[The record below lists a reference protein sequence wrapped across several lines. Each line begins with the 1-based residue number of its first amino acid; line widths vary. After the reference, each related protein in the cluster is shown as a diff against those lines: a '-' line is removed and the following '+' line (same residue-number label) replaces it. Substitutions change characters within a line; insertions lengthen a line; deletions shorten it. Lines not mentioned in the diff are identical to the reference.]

1 MRHSSSI
8 SAFARTNLR
17 LATDNFEEYWRVAS
31 KITPTTTPT
40 RSNSPP
46 PPPTST
52 SLHTRPPSADPGSSG
67 GPDRDGA
74 SNVRNVPVRVYLPD
88 GPVLQDLVP
97 PVLEDGASIF
107 MSCRLGENVIGHI
120 TVSCA
125 GYMGTVHDIVIW
137 TSSFS
142 PHRQ

>member
-1 MRHSSSI
+1 M
-8 SAFARTNLR
+8 
-17 LATDNFEEYWRVAS
+17 AS

-97 PVLEDGASIF
+97 PVLEDGAS
-107 MSCRLGENVIGHI
+107 RLLPSLAHALLI
-120 TVSCA
+120 
-125 GYMGTVHDIVIW
+125 
-137 TSSFS
+137 SSFLAHTNPCAHPIS
-142 PHRQ
+142 TPGR